1 MSGRGSL
8 AWSAPEGDRE
18 GRASAGWQELGE
30 GDRGRWHKAKT
41 HSTFLTK
48 GRKNSFLFF
57 LLFLPLLLPLFLPPP
72 LLPAHPTPQV
82 VAQCS
87 QDTRSVLQPLGL
99 PSRRIQHLL
108 IVGLWESHFH
118 VFLHP
123 TPKESVE

>member
-1 MSGRGSL
+1 MSGSGSL

-57 LLFLPLLLPLFLPPP
+57 LLFLPLLLPLSSPLPFFLPTPP
-72 LLPAHPTPQV
+72 PRWWLNAPRIPG
-82 VAQCS
+82 QCCS
-87 QDTRSVLQPLGL
+87 PWDFLAG
-99 PSRRIQHLL
+99 
-108 IVGLWESHFH
+108 ES
-118 VFLHP
+118 
-123 TPKESVE
+123 SIYS